1 MNTEAFAKL
10 GTALSGL
17 SDALE
22 EALSSAMTAE
32 PPFLLTRGAAAV
44 RYNISV
50 RQLDELYQR
59 DPEFPIL
66 RIGRKVLIHRDGA
79 DAYFTRNIRE
89 VIETE

>member
-17 SDALE
+17 SDAIE
-22 EALSSAMTAE
+22 EVLSSTTTAE
-32 PPFLLTRGAAAV
+32 PPFLLTRDVAAA

-50 RQLDELYQR
+50 RQLDELYRR
-59 DPEFPIL
+59 DSEFPIL

-89 VIETE
+89 VIEIE